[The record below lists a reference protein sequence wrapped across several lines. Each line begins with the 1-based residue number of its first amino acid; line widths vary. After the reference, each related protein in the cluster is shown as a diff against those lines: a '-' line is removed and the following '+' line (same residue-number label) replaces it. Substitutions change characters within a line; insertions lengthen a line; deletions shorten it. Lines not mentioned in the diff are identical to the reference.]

1 MAHEP
6 QRMTNPSL
14 SPWVYVRR
22 NLRRVLPVLA
32 IQALVTYLLVV
43 TITPTNSFETT
54 GASTLRAFDFFT
66 VVTPQRRATFEDD
79 LMELLDTT
87 PGLERRVEARSF
99 WMRTPMII
107 GNSYAPLMAL
117 TEEVRDEFCKR
128 LGLTLA
134 AGTFPETGSNGVAVH
149 RAVLKAR
156 KLTLGDEFGR
166 LVDETHSAPGR
177 FKIVGILDGETR
189 LGIADFAYAARPR
202 FVLSRRPPFQIVYAQ
217 PGQLGVCSEHLR
229 HATIEGDA
237 AFRVIDAKFVRKR
250 MDDILRNVPLIL
262 GFIVGSVA
270 ILVALMTSLLTLI
283 SFQLRVDEF
292 GLLLA
297 VGHKRRAL
305 IRKLALESGVVALVG
320 WIVGIALGLSTV
332 WLYNRYAL
340 EPRGVLMQVVDPRP
354 ILLSLAVPLLATG
367 VSAFIL
373 ARRLRVMDPVSVLQ
387 RRGADA

>member
-1 MAHEP
+1 
-6 QRMTNPSL
+6 MTNPSL

-43 TITPTNSFETT
+43 IITPTNSFETT
-54 GASTLRAFDFFT
+54 GVSTLRAFDFFT

-79 LMELLDTT
+79 LLELLDAT
-87 PGLERRVEARSF
+87 PGLEKRVEARAF

-117 TEEVRDEFCKR
+117 TDEVRDEFCRR
-128 LGLTLA
+128 LGLSLVE
-134 AGTFPETGSNGVAVH
+134 GIYPEKDTNGVAVH

-156 KLTLGDEFGR
+156 NLSLGDEFGR
-166 LVDETHSAPGR
+166 LVDETHAAPGR
-177 FKIVGILDGETR
+177 FKIVGVLDGETR
-189 LGIADFAYAARPR
+189 LGIADFTFAARPR
-202 FVLSRRPPFQIVYAQ
+202 FVLSRRPPFQLVYA
-217 PGQLGVCSEHLR
+217 PSGDLAACSESLR
-229 HATIEGDA
+229 QAKVDGDA
-237 AFRVIDAKFVRKR
+237 AFRVIDAKYVRQR
-250 MDDILRNVPLIL
+250 MDNILRNVPLIL

-297 VGHKRRAL
+297 VGHRRGAL
-305 IRKLALESGVVALVG
+305 VRKLAFESGVVALVG
-320 WIVGIALGLSTV
+320 WAIGLALGLLTV
-332 WLYNRYAL
+332 WLYNRLAL

-367 VSAFIL
+367 VSAFML
-373 ARRLRVMDPVSVLQ
+373 ARRLRSMDPVSVLQ
-387 RRGADA
+387 RRGAD